1 MLASQYMR
9 IESRAG
15 GTQCSARDFVRACH
29 EILNPLGRGRAL
41 RDERHGWIKAGLKIR
56 SQVRAY

>member
-15 GTQCSARDFVRACH
+15 GTTCTARQFVRACH
-29 EILNPLGRGRAL
+29 EVLNPYGRGRAL
-41 RDERHGWIKAGLKIR
+41 RDERHGWIKAGLKIHSTVR
-56 SQVRAY
+56 S